1 MSAQEWAAAA
11 HQQAATGN
19 ARRIRRDDPRLHSL
33 ADSSHWT
40 FVYDPANQH
49 GTDQQPTRWEK
60 PMKCMR
66 CAHVNL
72 DTDQRCKRMTCV
84 TLPVCWQHLKSDYKL
99 RVGRTS
105 LRNTAGARLNFL
117 GLFACDES
125 KDADAVVF
133 KRQEY
138 IIPYV
143 AEEINGAE
151 LDARYPGEHTGVYV
165 VQNEADSYEDGAVV
179 RGAAGLSNM
188 CIARLAYKENGRA
201 TCANNAQI
209 AGRAG
214 ANYFPFLRA
223 TKPIRNGEEVFTSY
237 GQQYFK
243 PGGIYAD
250 YETRPMKKY
259 TKMEHK
265 CRR

>member
-11 HQQAATGN
+11 HQQASTGN
-19 ARRIRRDDPRLHSL
+19 ARRIRRDDPRLQDL

-49 GTDQQPTRWEK
+49 GNRWEK
-60 PMKCMR
+60 AMKCMR

-72 DTDQRCKRMTCV
+72 ETNQRCKRVTCI

-105 LRNTAGARLNFL
+105 LRDTTGARLNFL

-125 KDADAVVF
+125 KGSDAVVF
-133 KRQEY
+133 KRDEY
-138 IIPYV
+138 IVPYV
-143 AEEINGAE
+143 AEEIDGAE
-151 LDARYPGEHTGVYV
+151 LEARYPGEHTGIYV
-165 VQNEADSYEDGAVV
+165 VENEADSFEDGAIV

-188 CIARLAYKENGRA
+188 CIGRLAYKENGRA
-201 TCANNAQI
+201 TCANNAVI

-214 ANYFPFLRA
+214 PNYFPFLQA
-223 TKPIRNGEEVFTSY
+223 MKPIRNGQEVFTSY
-237 GQQYFK
+237 GRQYFK
-243 PGGIYAD
+243 KGGIYAD
-250 YETRPMKKY
+250 YETRPGKKY
-259 TKMEHK
+259 VKTEHK
-265 CRR
+265 CKR